1 MEKRNFN
8 KNSNKGNQQCSS
20 NRELK
25 LERELRKESVRLDNA
40 DTYRMPYEQSI
51 RIYIKQDEMYKKW
64 KLLKGI
70 REARE
75 KLNDKEDIEEQ
86 IYQDANQKQEIK
98 KRTK

>member
-1 MEKRNFN
+1 MEDRNTVQDSNRGN
-8 KNSNKGNQQCSS
+8 KQCAT

-25 LERELRKESVRLDNA
+25 LERELLKESTRLDNA
-40 DTYRMPYEQSI
+40 DTYRMPYEKSI

-75 KLNDKEDIEEQ
+75 KLDDKENNEKQ
-86 IYQDANQKQEIK
+86 ISKTSK
-98 KRTK
+98 KKH

>member
-1 MEKRNFN
+1 MEDRNTIQD
-8 KNSNKGNQQCSS
+8 SNRGDKQCSS

-40 DTYRMPYEQSI
+40 DTYSMPYEKSI
-51 RIYIKQDEMYKKW
+51 RVYIKQDEMYKKW

-75 KLNDKEDIEEQ
+75 KLNENDGKDKELHHS
-86 IYQDANQKQEIK
+86 KT
-98 KRTK
+98 R

>member
-1 MEKRNFN
+1 ME
-8 KNSNKGNQQCSS
+8 NKGIS

-25 LERELRKESVRLDNA
+25 LERELRKESVSLDNA
-40 DTYRMPYEQSI
+40 DTYSMPYEKSI

-75 KLNDKEDIEEQ
+75 RLYDKKNNEKQ
-86 IYQDANQKQEIK
+86 IYQDVNQKQEIK
-98 KRTK
+98 TRSK